1 MAQSQIVVV
10 STVGELRAVAETLD
24 REELICSLVAMEVAK
39 EAREAE
45 IAELK
50 AECKQMMDEN
60 GKTMKIAMGW
70 REKYG
75 ELKAKNEELTKHY
88 DKTMSKEHGWG
99 NALMAENYEEKDLE
113 NEKLTE
119 EVEKMTG
126 QIQDLRLVYSCLKSQ
141 IIDALG
147 LDEMA
152 PAQDILAHARFI
164 ADSDLAVVSCQLHL
178 EVEKLTGQIKD
189 LHSQKKSVLN
199 KMRRQGKTIAT
210 LLSQNNE
217 LIASSE

>member
-45 IAELK
+45 IA
-50 AECKQMMDEN
+50 
-60 GKTMKIAMGW
+60 
-70 REKYG
+70 

-164 ADSDLAVVSCQLHL
+164 ADSDLARVSCKLHL